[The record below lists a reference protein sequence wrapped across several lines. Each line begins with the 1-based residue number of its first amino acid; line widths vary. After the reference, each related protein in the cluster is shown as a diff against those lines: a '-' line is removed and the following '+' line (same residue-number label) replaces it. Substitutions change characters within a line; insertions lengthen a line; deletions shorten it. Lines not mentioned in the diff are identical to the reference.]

1 VNKVLITQPFDSRVP
16 TRYFLGKPRL
26 DDEIQISIEEGK
38 MLIIKLLAIGT
49 LDEKRGTREV
59 FFEMNGEVRASQI
72 EDRSAAVEHV
82 SREKATKEP
91 GSVGSPLS
99 GVVVEVRV
107 HEGSAVKAGDP
118 LVVMSA
124 SESCPQDCLARQG
137 DGVLT
142 NPVSRSENGVHG
154 VSSRLGK
161 GQEGACCSRRQH
173 QPERFGRRDRS
184 LRAGNTAIWKSPMLR
199 FSSVVRARYV

>member
-1 VNKVLITQPFDSRVP
+1 VLITRSFDSRVP

-124 SESCPQDCLARQG
+124 SESSPQDCDARQG

-142 NPVSRSENGVHG
+142 NPVLAVKMESM
-154 VSSRLGK
+154 VSAPVSGK
-161 GQEGACCSRRQH
+161 VKRVLVA
-173 QPERFGRRDRS
+173 
-184 LRAGNTAIWKSPMLR
+184 AGDSISQNDL
-199 FSSVVRARYV
+199 VVEIGH